1 MFISHK
7 TGGEWD
13 LNIQKAL
20 ASYPGPVNRTGSSH
34 LGQTLI
40 GLDLERLEFIFGNVS
55 TAVWSPVCPQTYV
68 NMCLCVISCRTLW
81 QENNNPRTFG
91 FSFDIFAVKG
101 LYQKLPFL
109 LLCFRPKMKK
119 RQKMKWFRYFDSWS
133 KLGWLNVHKRIV
145 IKKLNI

>member
-7 TGGEWD
+7 TGGERD

-20 ASYPGPVNRTGSSH
+20 TSYPGPVNRTGSSH

-68 NMCLCVISCRTLW
+68 NMCHLMSHTLARK
-81 QENNNPRTFG
+81 QQPT
-91 FSFDIFAVKG
+91 D
-101 LYQKLPFL
+101 L
-109 LLCFRPKMKK
+109 
-119 RQKMKWFRYFDSWS
+119 WFQF
-133 KLGWLNVHKRIV
+133 
-145 IKKLNI
+145 